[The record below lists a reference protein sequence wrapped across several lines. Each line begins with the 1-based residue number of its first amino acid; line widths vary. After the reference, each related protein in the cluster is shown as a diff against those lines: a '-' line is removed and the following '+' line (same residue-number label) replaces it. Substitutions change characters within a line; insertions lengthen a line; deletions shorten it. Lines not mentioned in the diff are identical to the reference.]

1 MHLLQPWPFWPISN
15 CSKITGMS
23 AVMPPLIHH
32 LAYHPDS
39 LALFAAVRDL
49 DWPLWLDSAGTGGDN
64 GRYDIITAQPFT
76 RLKTRG
82 MVTEISPVD
91 GQSEQS
97 EACPFALLQRELKR
111 YPSHSDDY
119 PFTGGAAGYFG
130 YDLGR
135 RIETLPTTATDREQ
149 LPEMLIG
156 IYDWALINDHQQ
168 KTTTLVSYAHHHST
182 RALWPQLIARLQ
194 NPASPFHNDFRVS
207 GELKANLDDAA
218 YQQAFEK
225 IQHYIHEGDCY
236 QVNLAKR
243 FEISASGDP
252 FEAYQQQ
259 RQLNAAPFSA
269 YFQTPEATILSA
281 SPERL
286 LSVSQGLVETKPIKG
301 TRPRDRFDPVRDQQ
315 LAEELQN
322 SLKDRAENLMI
333 VDLLRNDLGKVC
345 RPGSVSVP
353 RPFALE
359 SFATVHHLVTTIIG
373 ELAAGEDAVTLMRAC
388 FPGGSI
394 TGAPKL
400 RAMEIIEELEPDRRG
415 VYCGSMAYIGFDGD
429 MDSSITIR
437 TLVHSDDRLRFWAGG
452 GIVADSELR
461 AEQQEVNDK
470 AAAMFALIEQLR

>member
-1 MHLLQPWPFWPISN
+1 
-15 CSKITGMS
+15 
-23 AVMPPLIHH
+23 MPSLIHH

-39 LALFAAVRDL
+39 TALFAAVRDL
-49 DWPLWLDSAGTGGDN
+49 EWPLWLDSAGTAGEN
-64 GRYDIITAQPFT
+64 GRYDIITAQPFIQ
-76 RLKTRG
+76 LKTAG
-82 MVTEISPVD
+82 DSTEINRAD
-91 GQSEQS
+91 GDTEHSN
-97 EACPFALLQRELKR
+97 ACPFALLRRELKQ
-111 YPSHSDDY
+111 YPASRSDY

-135 RIETLPTTATDREQ
+135 RIETLPSRAHDREQ
-149 LPEMLIG
+149 IPEMLIG

-168 KTTTLVSYAHHHST
+168 QTTTLVSFAHHHAT
-182 RALWPQLIARLQ
+182 RALWPELLARLQ
-194 NPASPFHNDFRVS
+194 APVTMTDSRFHVS
-207 GELKANLDDAA
+207 GELLANLDAPA

-225 IQHYIHEGDCY
+225 IQSYIHEGDCY

-243 FEISASGDP
+243 FEIAAEGDP
-252 FEAYQQQ
+252 FVAYQQL
-259 RQLNAAPFSA
+259 RQINAAPFSA
-269 YFQTPEATILSA
+269 YFQTPAATILSA

-286 LSVSQGLVETKPIKG
+286 LSVSQGQVETKPIKG
-301 TRPRDRFDPVRDQQ
+301 TRPRDRDNPARDQQ
-315 LAEELQN
+315 LARELQN

-345 RPGSVSVP
+345 RPGSVRVP

-359 SFATVHHLVTTIIG
+359 SFATVHHLVTTITG

-415 VYCGSMAYIGFDGD
+415 VYCGSMAYIGFDD
-429 MDSSITIR
+429 VMDSSITIR
-437 TLVHSDDRLRFWAGG
+437 TLVHSDNRLRFWAGG
-452 GIVADSELR
+452 GIVADSEL
-461 AEQQEVNDK
+461 ASEQQEVNDK

>member
-1 MHLLQPWPFWPISN
+1 
-15 CSKITGMS
+15 MS
-23 AVMPPLIHH
+23 AAMPPLTHQ
-32 LAYHPDS
+32 LPYQTDS
-39 LALFAAVRDL
+39 TNLFAAVRDL
-49 DWPLWLDSAGTGGDN
+49 DWPVWLDSAGTGGEN

-76 RLKTRG
+76 RLKTCG
-82 MVTEISPVD
+82 SSTEISTTD
-91 GQSEQS
+91 DRLEHSGD
-97 EACPFALLQRELKR
+97 CPFALLRHELKR
-111 YPSHSDDY
+111 YPAQHSDY

-135 RIETLPTTATDREQ
+135 RIETLPNTANDSEQ
-149 LPEMLIG
+149 IPEMLIG

-168 KTTTLVSYAHHHST
+168 QTTTLVSFAHHPST
-182 RALWPQLIARLQ
+182 RKLWPQLLERLQ
-194 NPASPFHNDFRVS
+194 SPQPPADGQFHVS
-207 GELKANLDDAA
+207 GELHANLDAAA

-243 FEISASGDP
+243 FEIEAHGDP
-252 FEAYQQQ
+252 FVAYQQQ
-259 RQLNAAPFSA
+259 RKLNAAPFSA

-286 LSVSQGLVETKPIKG
+286 LSVSQGHVETKPIKG
-301 TRPRDRFDPVRDQQ
+301 TRPRDRHNAARDQQ
-315 LAEELQN
+315 LADELQN

-345 RPGSVSVP
+345 LPGSVRVP

-359 SFATVHHLVTTIIG
+359 SFATVHHLVTTITG
-373 ELAAGEDAVTLMRAC
+373 QLAAGEDAVTLMRAC

-400 RAMEIIEELEPDRRG
+400 RAMEIIEELEPNRRG
-415 VYCGSMAYIGFDGD
+415 VYCGSVAYIGFDD
-429 MDSSITIR
+429 RMDSSITIR
-437 TLVHSDDRLRFWAGG
+437 TLVHSDNRLRFWAGG
-452 GIVADSELR
+452 GIVADSELT

-470 AAAMFALIEQLR
+470 AAAMFALVEQLR

>member
-1 MHLLQPWPFWPISN
+1 
-15 CSKITGMS
+15 
-23 AVMPPLIHH
+23 MPPLIHH
-32 LAYHPDS
+32 FAYHPDS

-76 RLKTRG
+76 RLKTCG
-82 MVTEISPVD
+82 AVTEVSPVD
-91 GQSEQS
+91 GQPEQS
-97 EACPFALLQRELKR
+97 DACPFALLQRELKR

-135 RIETLPTTATDREQ
+135 RIETLPATATDREQ
-149 LPEMLIG
+149 IPEMLIG

-168 KTTTLVSYAHHHST
+168 KTTTLVSYARHHST

-194 NPASPFHNDFRVS
+194 NPASPSLGDFRVS

-252 FEAYQQQ
+252 FVAYQQQ

-301 TRPRDRFDPVRDQQ
+301 TRPRDRFDPIRDQQ

-359 SFATVHHLVTTIIG
+359 SFATVHHLVTTITG

-452 GIVADSELR
+452 GIVADSGLH